1 MPYIHVRVQRFL
13 LILSAVI
20 LTSSPLRAAQ
30 NNPKLESAYGLPR
43 SSEVAKVPRQ
53 AEEGCTNASPGASAA
68 SSSSTQAQSE
78 QPRQTLPEE
87 AGILQGTDGL

>member
-13 LILSAVI
+13 LILSAMI
-20 LTSSPLRAAQ
+20 LTSRPLRAAQ
-30 NNPKLESAYGLPR
+30 NNPKLESAYGLSHASR
-43 SSEVAKVPRQ
+43 ATEVPRQ
-53 AEEGCTNASPGASAA
+53 AEEGRTDASPGASAA
-68 SSSSTQAQSE
+68 FSSSAQAQSE